1 MFDYIIS
8 NLLNTYLGAFLET
21 VDTAQLRA
29 SILSGNIQLENMRLK
44 SSLFNDSPLPFRLEY
59 GQVGKISIK
68 IPYWDMFQSPLV
80 IEIEDVFGLVK
91 LNPVNDWN
99 VEKQKEIYQAY
110 VLSLL

>member
-1 MFDYIIS
+1 
-8 NLLNTYLGAFLET
+8 
-21 VDTAQLRA
+21 
-29 SILSGNIQLENMRLK
+29 
-44 SSLFNDSPLPFRLEY
+44 
-59 GQVGKISIK
+59 
-68 IPYWDMFQSPLV
+68 MFQSPLV